1 MPRKIKVVPVAEMET
16 KQDPIVE
23 IPNEPTPT
31 EISSNQSLEV
41 NVDPEPPKTEEVIQS
56 EVEIIKVTTNKEELV
71 KNKAPTGTCELC
83 GKTMLLK
90 NLKYAHPKVCKSKP
104 PTPPP
109 PPPPPT
115 PNIIIERVVVK
126 SAPAQP
132 APVQSEPPRT
142 IEQQYHE
149 QKQTKT
155 KQRQARI
162 KSLIANAFLII
173 SYVYV

>member
-1 MPRKIKVVPVAEMET
+1 MVRKIKVVPVFETET

-23 IPNEPTPT
+23 IPNEPTAS
-31 EISSNQSLEV
+31 EIASNPSVEV
-41 NVDPEPPKTEEVIQS
+41 NVEPEPPKPEEVIQS
-56 EVEIIKVTTNKEELV
+56 EDEIKINTNKEELI
-71 KNKAPTGTCELC
+71 KNKAPTGTCDLC

-104 PTPPP
+104 LPPP
-109 PPPPPT
+109 LPPPPT
-115 PNIIIERVVVK
+115 PNIIIERVVVN

-132 APVQSEPPRT
+132 APVQSEPPKT

-155 KQRQARI
+155 EQRKARI
-162 KSLIANAFLII
+162 KSLIANAF
-173 SYVYV
+173 Y

>member
-1 MPRKIKVVPVAEMET
+1 MVRKIKIVNVAETEI

-23 IPNEPTPT
+23 IPNEPTPA
-31 EISSNQSLEV
+31 EIASNTSVEV
-41 NVDPEPPKTEEVIQS
+41 NVDPEPPKVEDVVQS
-56 EVEIIKVTTNKEELV
+56 EDEIKITSNEKELKQNKS
-71 KNKAPTGTCELC
+71 PTGTCELC

-109 PPPPPT
+109 PPPPV
-115 PNIIIERVVVK
+115 PNIIIERVVVNT
-126 SAPAQP
+126 APAQS

-155 KQRQARI
+155 EQRKQRI
-162 KSLIANAFLII
+162 KNLISNAF
-173 SYVYV
+173 

>member
-1 MPRKIKVVPVAEMET
+1 MPRKIKVVPVAETEI

-23 IPNEPTPT
+23 IPNEPTPS
-31 EISSNQSLEV
+31 EIASNQSVEV
-41 NVDPEPPKTEEVIQS
+41 NVDPEPPKSEEVIQS
-56 EVEIIKVTTNKEELV
+56 EDEIKVITNKEEII
-71 KNKAPTGTCELC
+71 KNKAPTGTCDLC

-109 PPPPPT
+109 PPPPT
-115 PNIIIERVVVK
+115 PNIIIERVVVN
-126 SAPAQP
+126 SAPTQS
-132 APVQSEPPRT
+132 APVTTEPKT

-155 KQRQARI
+155 EQRKQRI
-162 KSLIANAFLII
+162 KRLNFKCILKI
-173 SYVYV
+173 SYVYI

>member
-1 MPRKIKVVPVAEMET
+1 MVPVAEREI

-41 NVDPEPPKTEEVIQS
+41 NVDPEPPKPEEVIQS
-56 EVEIIKVTTNKEELV
+56 GNEIRVTTNKEELI
-71 KNKAPTGTCELC
+71 KNKAPTGTCDLC

-90 NLKYAHPKVCKSKP
+90 KLKYAHPKVCKSKP

-109 PPPPPT
+109 PPPPT
-115 PNIIIERVVVK
+115 PNMIIERVVPAQ
-126 SAPAQP
+126 SAP
-132 APVQSEPPRT
+132 VTTEPPKT

-155 KQRQARI
+155 EQRKQRI
-162 KSLIANAFLII
+162 NNLISNAL
-173 SYVYV
+173 Y